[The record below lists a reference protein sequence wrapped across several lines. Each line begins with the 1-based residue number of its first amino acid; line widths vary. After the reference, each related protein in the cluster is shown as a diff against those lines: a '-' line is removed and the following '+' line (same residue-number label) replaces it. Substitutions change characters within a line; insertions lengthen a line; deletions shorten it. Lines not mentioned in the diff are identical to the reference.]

1 MNGHRDIDPCPCDIG
16 QGPGLPSYGKLL
28 SLRPASRSRDRHSCP
43 PAACFNYLSRRAHAM
58 ALDLSIVRRAIA
70 IRIESVLGVDLDGD
84 MTVGEKVEWI
94 DDCVELFANL
104 A

>member
-1 MNGHRDIDPCPCDIG
+1 M
-16 QGPGLPSYGKLL
+16 
-28 SLRPASRSRDRHSCP
+28 
-43 PAACFNYLSRRAHAM
+43 
-58 ALDLSIVRRAIA
+58 DLYIVRRAIA

-84 MTVGEKVEWI
+84 MTVGENVEWI